1 MVVIMG
7 RNTKQQFF
15 INISDTDNIVIES
28 ASKMMAHLWKSQN
41 RKPSIIDLSK
51 LIDFE
56 HSTLF
61 EGRYEL
67 LPIAENCIISIV
79 DINTKKPF
87 ETNTQIENL
96 LGFEYY
102 IEGDLDILVGDYP
115 KQKIGHS
122 QSAISSFSH
131 QSIQSRI
138 LKAGVDTK
146 YIGIWV
152 APEFLVNEF
161 DLNIKDLSPILQ
173 SMALLQRDIR
183 TSYPIS
189 TKISNITSDIFNNDF
204 SGNLKTKYITS
215 KMNELLCYTVYNITR
230 LSEALLSTS
239 GLNRRK
245 ITVLQ
250 TIIPILETENSTPP
264 TLQEL
269 SAIANT
275 SISNLNKLFY
285 SVYGISVA
293 QYSLSFRMKSACAL
307 LKEGRLPITEIAYK
321 VGYDNPSSFSR
332 IYKKFFGHAPKEDLP
347 VH

>member
-1 MVVIMG
+1 
-7 RNTKQQFF
+7 
-15 INISDTDNIVIES
+15 
-28 ASKMMAHLWKSQN
+28 
-41 RKPSIIDLSK
+41 
-51 LIDFE
+51 
-56 HSTLF
+56 
-61 EGRYEL
+61 
-67 LPIAENCIISIV
+67 
-79 DINTKKPF
+79 
-87 ETNTQIENL
+87 
-96 LGFEYY
+96 
-102 IEGDLDILVGDYP
+102 
-115 KQKIGHS
+115 
-122 QSAISSFSH
+122 
-131 QSIQSRI
+131 
-138 LKAGVDTK
+138 
-146 YIGIWV
+146 
-152 APEFLVNEF
+152 
-161 DLNIKDLSPILQ
+161 
-173 SMALLQRDIR
+173 
-183 TSYPIS
+183 
-189 TKISNITSDIFNNDF
+189 
-204 SGNLKTKYITS
+204 
-215 KMNELLCYTVYNITR
+215 MNELLCYTVYNITR